1 MDPAV
6 TEITLTAP
14 ALAEISR
21 EGEQRR
27 DRRKLIRLR
36 ADVRL
41 PTGTIL
47 EGHTVDL
54 SRRGVGIVSP
64 VHLTNGQDCT
74 ISLDLTACGE
84 NVALRLVGRVCYCM
98 ESGSEY
104 RVGLQ
109 FVQMDESTALLLS
122 ELLK

>member
-6 TEITLTAP
+6 TEIMLEAP
-14 ALAEISR
+14 ALAEMSR
-21 EGEQRR
+21 EDEQRR
-27 DRRKLIRLR
+27 EHRKLIRLR

-41 PTGTIL
+41 PDNSVL

-54 SRRGVGIVSP
+54 SRRGVGILSP
-64 VHLTNGQDCT
+64 VQLTNGQNCT

-98 ESGSEY
+98 ESGNEY
-104 RVGLQ
+104 RIGLQ
-109 FVQMDESTALLLS
+109 FVQMDESTALLIS

>member
-6 TEITLTAP
+6 TEITLEAP
-14 ALAEISR
+14 VLAEMSR
-21 EGEQRR
+21 EEEQRR

-41 PTGTIL
+41 PGNSVL

-54 SRRGVGIVSP
+54 SSRGVGILSP
-64 VHLTNGQDCT
+64 VSLSHGQDCT

-98 ESGSEY
+98 ESGTEY

-109 FVQMDESTALLLS
+109 FVQMDESTALLLN

>member
-14 ALAEISR
+14 ALEEMSQDH
-21 EGEQRR
+21 EQRR
-27 DRRKLIRLR
+27 ERRKLIRLR

-41 PTGTIL
+41 PGNSVL
-47 EGHTVDL
+47 EGHTIDL
-54 SRRGVGIVSP
+54 SRRGVGILSP
-64 VHLTNGQDCT
+64 LKLTNGQDCT

-84 NVALRLVGRVCYCM
+84 SVALRLVGRVCYCM
-98 ESGSEY
+98 ESGPEY

-109 FVQMDESTALLLS
+109 FVQMDESTALLIS